1 MKITNIS
8 VERFRTKGHTVA
20 DVEGHGHPAAEP
32 YETTSSLTRIRT
44 DAGVDGICLGGSAA
58 AIDGIIKPL
67 LVGRDPFFREA
78 IWQAM
83 NERQRLHKGAL
94 SDRIMATVDMA
105 LWDLAGKALGLPVYK
120 LLGATRTK
128 VPAYASTMCGDDL
141 KGGLSTPEEYGAFA
155 LACKERGYP
164 GFKLHTWQPPIEWA
178 PDPKMDIAA
187 CAAVRDA
194 VGPDIKL
201 MLDPFHFYSR
211 DQSRWIGRELEK
223 LDYHWME
230 EPMDEQ
236 SMGSYK
242 WLTDELDLTIVGPET
257 MEGKMFTRAEWI
269 VHGAA
274 DVSRAGVGDVGG
286 LTPLMK
292 TIHLCEA
299 HGVACEIHGGGP
311 GNLTALCAMNIPG
324 EFYERGLL
332 HPFVDYDEPPPHLN
346 SIADPLDDEGN
357 VTISDEPGLGWDVNW
372 DWVEANRVE

>member
-1 MKITNIS
+1 MKITDIT
-8 VERFRTKGHTVA
+8 VERFHTTGNTVA
-20 DVEGHGHPAAEP
+20 DADGHGHPAPEP
-32 YETTSSLTRIRT
+32 YETTASLTRIHT
-44 DAGVDGICLGGSAA
+44 DDGVQGVCLGGNA
-58 AIDGIIKPL
+58 AIVDIVKPL
-67 LVGRDPFFREA
+67 LVGRDPYYREA
-78 IWQAM
+78 IWHLM
-83 NERQRLHKGAL
+83 NERQRLHKGTL
-94 SDRIMATVDMA
+94 SDKAIGAVDMA

-120 LLGATRTK
+120 LLGATRNK
-128 VPAYASTMCGDDL
+128 VPAYASTMCGDEL
-141 KGGLSTPEEYGAFA
+141 SGGLSTPQEYADFA
-155 LACKERGYP
+155 LACKDRGYP
-164 GFKLHTWQPPIEWA
+164 GFKLHTWQPPIDWA

-187 CAAVRDA
+187 CAAVREA

-236 SMGSYK
+236 SMSSYK
-242 WLTDELDLTIVGPET
+242 WLTQELDLTIVGPET

-269 VHGAA
+269 VHGAC
-274 DVSRAGVGDVGG
+274 DISRAGVGDVGG

-292 TIHLCEA
+292 TIHMCEA

-332 HPFVDYDEPPPHLN
+332 HPFVDYEVPPPHLN
-346 SIADPLDDEGN
+346 SIADPLDAEGN
-357 VTISDEPGLGWDVNW
+357 VTISDEPGLGWDINW
-372 DWVEANRVE
+372 DWVDGNRVD

>member
-1 MKITNIS
+1 MKITD
-8 VERFRTKGHTVA
+8 VTCERFRTTAYTVA
-20 DVEGHGHPAAEP
+20 DADGHGHPVTEP
-32 YETTSSLTRIRT
+32 YETTTSLTRVHT
-44 DAGVDGICLGGSAA
+44 DEGFDGISFGGNESV
-58 AIDGIIKPL
+58 IRGIVRPL

-78 IWQAM
+78 IWHSM
-83 NERQRLHKGAL
+83 NERQRLHKGSL
-94 SDRIMATVDMA
+94 SDKVLCAVDMA
-105 LWDLAGKALGLPVYK
+105 LWDLAGKALGIPVYK

-128 VPAYASTMCGDDL
+128 VPAYASTMCGDEL
-141 KGGLSTPEEYGAFA
+141 TGGLSTPQEYATFA

-164 GFKLHTWQPPIEWA
+164 GFKLHTWQPPIDWA

-187 CAAVRDA
+187 CAAVREA
-194 VGPDIKL
+194 VGPEIKL

-211 DQSRWIGRELEK
+211 DQARWIGKELEK

-236 SMGSYK
+236 SMSSYK
-242 WLTDELDLTIVGPET
+242 WLTDELDLTVVGPET

-269 VHGAA
+269 VHGAS

-299 HGVACEIHGGGP
+299 HNVACEIHGGGP
-311 GNLTALCAMNIPG
+311 GNLAALCAMNIPG

-332 HPFVDYDEPPPHLN
+332 HPFVDYEQPPPHLN
-346 SIADPLDDEGN
+346 SIADPLDDAGS
-357 VTISDEPGLGWDVNW
+357 VTVSDEPGLGWDVNW
-372 DWVEANRVE
+372 DWVEANRVG